1 MDFNLMMDSSL
12 AHNNAQAG
20 RKMVAQ
26 LDKFPQLSDGLYQET
41 SESSDLEFSGG
52 SASSFTTFQ
61 NVYSNSVAPV
71 NAQET
76 KLPLFSQNMELSL
89 NHDPSLSLQ
98 KRCSMEGMREMI
110 FRIAVMQPI
119 QIDPE
124 SVKPPKRK
132 NVRISKDPQSVA
144 ARHRRE
150 RISQRIRILQRMVP
164 GGTKLDTA
172 SMLDEAVH
180 YLKFLKRQVQSL
192 EQAAAA
198 GGNRPIMSAGLF
210 PVVGSMQ
217 MLS

>member
-1 MDFNLMMDSSL
+1 MNMDFNLMDSSS
-12 AHNNAQAG
+12 HN
-20 RKMVAQ
+20 KTVKFAQ
-26 LDKFPQLSDGLYQET
+26 LPDGHYLE
-41 SESSDLEFSGG
+41 SPESSDLEFPGG
-52 SASSFTTFQ
+52 SLIRFRSAY
-61 NVYSNSVAPV
+61 YSITPSHII
-71 NAQET
+71 QET
-76 KLPLFSQNMELSL
+76 KSPPFLQNTKNSE
-89 NHDPSLSLQ
+89 DFACTSLSLR
-98 KRCSMEGMREMI
+98 KRDSMEVMREMM
-110 FRIAVMQPI
+110 FRMAMMQPV

-180 YLKFLKRQVQSL
+180 YLKFLKKQVQTL
-192 EQAAAA
+192 EQAAP
-198 GGNRPIMSAGLF
+198 GNRPTLMAAAGLF
-210 PVVGSMQ
+210 PGVGSVQ

>member
-1 MDFNLMMDSSL
+1 MDFNLMMESSL
-12 AHNNAQAG
+12 THNSSEAG
-20 RKMVAQ
+20 RKMIE
-26 LDKFPQLSDGLYQET
+26 FPQLSDVGLYRET

-61 NVYSNSVAPV
+61 NVYSNGVVPGNV
-71 NAQET
+71 HET
-76 KLPLFSQNMELSL
+76 KLPLFLQNMELSL

-110 FRIAVMQPI
+110 FRIAMMQPI

-198 GGNRPIMSAGLF
+198 AGNRPIMGAGLF